1 MKKIYAFLAAA
12 LMSISVFAA
21 PETVPTKSNLTDAG
35 YNPDANVVLCMYF
48 DVLCNPVILVGNYHG
63 KESPDNWNLDSEK
76 NLIFK
81 ELTGYE
87 GWFVV
92 EFPWTDEY
100 DLYAKPIQLK
110 DDKASWDFQSGDP
123 KAWVPMDGSDIAE
136 INLENGNESSVKYP
150 AAGAYIYE
158 LKYWKA
164 EKSPCVVIP
173 KCNYTIYLFDPQCEG
188 SDFKPA
194 IIGDFSGW
202 SNVPMSE
209 TTFEGD
215 LAYMYKFTDE
225 ADHKIKFRE
234 VTDTDWSNQ
243 IQKKNAGGGWEN
255 LPDYFLPAVHE
266 GTDTTLIFEYWDTDT
281 FKYTLCGM
289 TFYAVAITAMLP
301 EGAPAA
307 GVEVVGNFKDGSWDA
322 GVAMTFD
329 EEAGAYTATI
339 SAVESSEFKIRE
351 LGTWSNQL
359 MYNNGTEW
367 VYPENW
373 KVGEEWEDRDDAA
386 HTAAINLDLVEDYK
400 WEHPAPQGIENIKLT
415 EDAHK
420 VVVDGVLYIV
430 RDNKLFNVQGAQV
443 R

>member
-1 MKKIYAFLAAA
+1 MKKIYAFLAAT

-21 PETVPTKSNLTDAG
+21 PEEVPTKSNLTDAG

-48 DVLCNPVILVGNYHG
+48 DVLCNPVILVGNYQ
-63 KESPDNWNLDSEK
+63 ENEADNWNLDSPN
-76 NLIFK
+76 NLTFTA
-81 ELTGYE
+81 LSGFE
-87 GWFVV
+87 GWFVA
-92 EFPWTDEY
+92 EFPWKESV
-100 DLYAKPIQLK
+100 YAKPIQLK
-110 DDKASWDFQSGDP
+110 SDGTASWDFQCGDP
-123 KAWVPMDGSDIAE
+123 NAWVPMDGSDLAE
-136 INLENGNESSVKYP
+136 INSENGNESSVKYP

-173 KCNYTIYLFDPQCEG
+173 KYNYTIYLFDPQCEG

-202 SNVPMSE
+202 SNVPMNE

-215 LAYMYKFTDE
+215 LAYMYKLTDE

-234 VTDTDWSNQ
+234 VSDTDWSNQ

-266 GTDTTLIFEYWDTDT
+266 GTDTMLIFEYWDTDT

-289 TFYAVAITAMLP
+289 TFYEVAIKAALP
-301 EGAPAA
+301 AGAPAA
-307 GVEVVGNFKDGSWDA
+307 GVELMGNFENGVWDGDGLLMEIDA
-322 GVAMTFD
+322 ETG
-329 EEAGAYTATI
+329 EYKATI
-339 SAVESSEFKIRE
+339 KANETSEFKFRE
-351 LGTWSNQL
+351 KGNWNNQL
-359 MYNNGTEW
+359 EQFDGAEW
-367 VYPENW
+367 NTAGNF
-373 KVGEEWEDRDDAA
+373 KVGEEWEDEGGKKV
-386 HTAAINLDLVEDYK
+386 INLVLNDASEWRWVS
-400 WEHPAPQGIENIKLT
+400 PAQGIEQIKLT

-430 RDNKLFNVQGAQV
+430 RDNKLFNLQGAQV